1 MLKIENED
9 VGGFICIGW
18 YLKKKKLRLGYDIFL
33 LIWYKIDESLMNIIL

>member
-18 YLKKKKLRLGYDIFL
+18 YLKKILRLGYDIFL